1 MSQAYGLSGQSSVPS
16 HPVPCVCWAL
26 QGQITPVTVTLMALV
41 MLNLAPAKSAYRA
54 VVAASIPA
62 QVQAVLDYQLRF
74 NS

>member
-1 MSQAYGLSGQSSVPS
+1 MSGQSSPAS

-26 QGQITPVTVTLMALV
+26 QGQIIPVTVTVALV